1 MRSCIKTWL
10 SFGAKHRC
18 AHSWSMT
25 FHSSSQKCCL
35 CIILN
40 SKVEPVFVYEHKVQA
55 RLLQTNVKK
64 RLTDMYYTEGMP
76 SGNQRLTQS
85 FRALRPKT
93 KPEYMGHL

>member
-1 MRSCIKTWL
+1 M
-10 SFGAKHRC
+10 A
-18 AHSWSMT
+18 

-64 RLTDMYYTEGMP
+64 MLTDMYYTEGML
-76 SGNQRLTQS
+76 SGNLRLTRS
-85 FRALRPKT
+85 FRALRSKT
-93 KPEYMGHL
+93 KPEYMGHLQIIVCIKANVNAFLIYILKLN